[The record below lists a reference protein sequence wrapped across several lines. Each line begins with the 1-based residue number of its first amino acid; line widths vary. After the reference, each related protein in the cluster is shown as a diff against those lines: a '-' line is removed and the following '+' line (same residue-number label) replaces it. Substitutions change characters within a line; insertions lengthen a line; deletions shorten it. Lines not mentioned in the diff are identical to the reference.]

1 MSVLWTAC
9 LYTRLWPGYS
19 SEASELVQDHGCC
32 CELVFG
38 RTTSTSTRVVRD
50 WPAARN
56 SRIHTTRH
64 NTAHG
69 TLADGLDTDAARAD
83 VRARARNRAG
93 SMPDSEQQ
101 LTHLVTLEW
110 RNRIITTAAIQ
121 WRVQEQ
127 SWGEG
132 RGGRVYR
139 GRTTGEVW
147 GMEYPPR
154 EKGVK
159 IVLKYRWQM
168 WVVIVICVIRE

>member
-1 MSVLWTAC
+1 MSVLWTASTAC
-9 LYTRLWPGYS
+9 LWPGYS
-19 SEASELVQDHGCC
+19 SEASELVQDHSCC
-32 CELVFG
+32 VFVFR
-38 RTTSTSTRVVRD
+38 RTTSTRVVRD

-69 TLADGLDTDAARAD
+69 TLADGLDTEAARAD
-83 VRARARNRAG
+83 VRARARTRAG

-110 RNRIITTAAIQ
+110 RNRIITIATIQ

-132 RGGRVYR
+132 GGMFI
-139 GRTTGEVW
+139 EV
-147 GMEYPPR
+147 GPPGKFEGWNIPQ
-154 EKGVK
+154 EKTKAGKFKNVGDK
-159 IVLKYRWQM
+159 W
-168 WVVIVICVIRE
+168 WVAIVICVIRE

>member
-1 MSVLWTAC
+1 MNAVLKRRRLRYVSFVNS
-9 LYTRLWPGYS
+9 LYTRLWPGHS
-19 SEASELVQDHGCC
+19 SEASELVQDHSC
-32 CELVFG
+32 CELVFR
-38 RTTSTSTRVVRD
+38 RTTSTRVVRD

-83 VRARARNRAG
+83 VRARARTRAG

-110 RNRIITTAAIQ
+110 RNRIITIATIQ

-132 RGGRVYR
+132 GDVYR

-154 EKGVK
+154 EKGA
-159 IVLKYRWQM
+159 R
-168 WVVIVICVIRE
+168 